1 MSENEPKPQ
10 RGRPRTMS
18 PEDVL
23 EVAVTAYWHEGP
35 EVSVN
40 AICQRA
46 GISKPSLYR
55 DFGGED
61 GLTLAALESYA
72 GMIQS
77 QLRGLLSS
85 ELSFAG
91 KLEALIA
98 FTSEDP
104 RNEHGCLFVK
114 MRAAR
119 LELGPRTQAKVAEI
133 EAGTLEIYTRF
144 FRASREKG
152 EWPGSIL
159 PDFAAQY
166 LHAQMGLGASQ
177 RALGTQPALVRKLL
191 ECALSVL
198 GLSS

>member
-1 MSENEPKPQ
+1 
-10 RGRPRTMS
+10 MS
-18 PEDVL
+18 PEDL
-23 EVAVTAYWHEGP
+23 LQVAVTAYWHEGP

-40 AICQRA
+40 SICQRA

-55 DFGGED
+55 EFGSED

-72 GMIQS
+72 GMVQS
-77 QLRGLLSS
+77 QLQQLLSS
-85 ELSFAG
+85 ELSYAE

-98 FTSEDP
+98 FASEDP

-119 LELGPRTQAKVAEI
+119 LDLGPQTQAKVAEI
-133 EAGTLEIYTRF
+133 EAETVGIYTRF
-144 FRASREKG
+144 FEEACQKG
-152 EWPGSIL
+152 AALSSIP

-166 LHAQMGLGASQ
+166 LHAQIGLAVSQ
-177 RALGTQPALVRKLL
+177 RALGTTSGAVRKLL

-198 GLSS
+198 SGGQSVRPVTA